1 MIKVLLDKR
10 IITVIVS
17 VVFFQ
22 LIGCKSLYVKTDSNN
37 YKNINCFLQDYLSLS
52 YSKGYIEDY
61 DVFNVM
67 IDSVRKDYFLISI
80 YPSHHKVILNSD
92 SQQEDLFPQSY
103 KDIKGETFFI
113 DFQYKK
119 PSKEVYAK
127 LVEKD
132 KIDSTYILIEQG
144 ELSQEKGYI
153 LQKFD
158 DSIYSQNYLVKKNK
172 NKLELIYEWFGR

>member
-1 MIKVLLDKR
+1 
-10 IITVIVS
+10 
-17 VVFFQ
+17 
-22 LIGCKSLYVKTDSNN
+22 
-37 YKNINCFLQDYLSLS
+37 
-52 YSKGYIEDY
+52 
-61 DVFNVM
+61 M